1 MDGKKSL
8 RNSEGDNRVEDKVVK
23 EESLPCI
30 VKSEMPEKYILERIL
45 KQYRSAWRKLAEY
58 DRQKEKS

>member
-1 MDGKKSL
+1 M
-8 RNSEGDNRVEDKVVK
+8 EDKVVK

-45 KQYRSAWRKLAEY
+45 RKYKSAWKRLVKY
-58 DRQKEKS
+58 DANKEKS

>member
-1 MDGKKSL
+1 ME
-8 RNSEGDNRVEDKVVK
+8 NKVVK

-30 VKSEMPEKYILERIL
+30 VESKMPEKYILERIL